1 MAGPYWQAT
10 GPQLTSGRG
19 PERRRSSATSNGVER
34 IEIARKAPSQARRYD
49 RANVRDQSW
58 RARAHGARLSSHGMQ
73 PLPHRGME
81 PQKRKYVTQITDG
94 RGAASYI
101 GDNKHTHWK
110 KGTRHDLDFGP
121 LGRRALHRPRHAHC
135 AVVDLHSGLKAR
147 TASSAH
153 SKLGRPDFQAPAA
166 RNGGRFAVLAS
177 RRCPSP
183 GKSVAP

>member
-1 MAGPYWQAT
+1 
-10 GPQLTSGRG
+10 
-19 PERRRSSATSNGVER
+19 
-34 IEIARKAPSQARRYD
+34 
-49 RANVRDQSW
+49 
-58 RARAHGARLSSHGMQ
+58 MQ

-94 RGAASYI
+94 RGAASYV
-101 GDNKHTHWK
+101 GDNRHTHWK

-121 LGRRALHRPRHAHC
+121 HGRRALHRPRHAHC

-166 RNGGRFAVLAS
+166 RNGGRFAVLALITATGIETPPPPKKRPGVRHGSGTRTFSTPCVTPSWRRTGS
-177 RRCPSP
+177 RTFGAIRQPFPLMVHDASF
-183 GKSVAP
+183 GR